1 MSKKIYGRPI
11 ATPINLDKFAAK
23 DAVKT
28 INGIAPDENGNVE
41 VSGGSGEPG
50 KDGVSATHEWN
61 GTVLTI
67 TSASGTSSA
76 DLKGA
81 DGQNG
86 KDGADGKDYTL
97 TEADKQE
104 IAELTAPLVDVPGG
118 GGSGES
124 YIAKLQTLASGTIP
138 NGTAAGVTDT
148 GLTIGD
154 LRRYKYFVLYVSSKG
169 QNVYWGLSW
178 RSAWGCIGRYQHAS
192 LAFTYEW
199 KDSNKT
205 VLEMFVGYG
214 TGYENG
220 VGIHDNSSG
229 YNPLLSKMP
238 VLITMGADSTPIYVQ
253 NGADLTVDATW
264 EIKGCL
270 EYES

>member
-1 MSKKIYGRPI
+1 MPSGNK
-11 ATPINLDKFAAK
+11 AVAAMR
-23 DAVKT
+23 ALV
-28 INGIAPDENGNVE
+28 GGAGS
-41 VSGGSGEPG
+41 SGGSGGSNYP
-50 KDGVSATHEWN
+50 
-61 GTVLTI
+61 L
-67 TSASGTSSA
+67 
-76 DLKGA
+76 
-81 DGQNG
+81 
-86 KDGADGKDYTL
+86 TL
-97 TEADKQE
+97 TGAVEATYDGSKAVSVE
-104 IAELTAPLVDVPGG
+104 IPSG

-178 RSAWGCIGRYQHAS
+178 RSAWGVICRYQHNTV
-192 LAFTYEW
+192 AFACEW

-205 VLEMFVGYG
+205 VLEIFVGYG
-214 TGYENG
+214 TGSEGG
-220 VGIHDNSSG
+220 VGINNNHNATS
-229 YNPLLSKMP
+229 PLLQKMP
-238 VLITMGADSTPIYVQ
+238 SLIIMGDDSTPIYVQ
-253 NGADLTVDATW
+253 NSDALTVDATW